1 LPREKHDGMVNNPF
15 ILYGYESEKYFCDR
29 KAETQELKRLVTNGN
44 HVALIAPRRIGKTGL
59 IENLFHQKDI
69 QKDYYTFLIDIYAT
83 KNIEELIVAMGASM
97 LSSLRP
103 KGAKVIQKFVDI
115 LSSLRTGI
123 SFDAMGNPSWNVE
136 VGDIR
141 LPRTTL
147 DEIFEYIDTADKP
160 CIIAIDEFQTV
171 SGYNDGKTEALLR
184 TYIQHCRNAQFIF
197 SGSQR
202 TMMGEIFLS
211 PSRPFYQSTSMM
223 NIGSIPLDK
232 YSEFAQ
238 KHFKEANKGISSE
251 TITKVYQR
259 FEGVTWYVQRV
270 MNELFSLT
278 PQHGTCDEG
287 MLDIAI
293 KNILRANEFTYQ
305 SLLFQL
311 PVKQKELLMA
321 IAKEGKAQNLTSS
334 AFVKKYRLTSSSS
347 VQSAIKGLLEKNF
360 TTSNLGVYEVYD
372 KFFALW
378 LLR

>member
-1 LPREKHDGMVNNPF
+1 MVNNPF

-29 KAETQELKRLVTNGN
+29 KKETQELKRLVTNGN

-69 QKDYYTFLIDIYAT
+69 QRKYYTFLVDIYAT
-83 KNIEELIVAMGASM
+83 KSIEEFVMALGSSM

-103 KGAKVIQKFVDI
+103 KGVKVMQRFVNF
-115 LSSLRTGI
+115 LSSLRTGV

-136 VGDIR
+136 VGDIH

-147 DEIFEYIDTADKP
+147 DEIFEYINTADKP
-160 CIIAIDEFQTV
+160 CLIAIDEFQTV
-171 SGYNDGKTEALLR
+171 ADYHEGKTEALLR

-202 TMMGEIFLS
+202 SMMGEIFIS

-223 NIGSIPLDK
+223 NIGCIPLDK
-232 YSEFAQ
+232 YTVFAQ
-238 KHFKEANKGISSE
+238 EHFMEADKVITANIIAE
-251 TITKVYQR
+251 TYHR
-259 FEGVTWYVQRV
+259 FEGITWYVQRV
-270 MNELFSLT
+270 MNEFFSLT
-278 PQHGTCDEG
+278 PQHGACDED
-287 MLDIAI
+287 MLEVAI

-305 SLLFQL
+305 SLRFQL
-311 PVKQKELLMA
+311 PLKQKELLMA
-321 IAKEGKAQNLTSS
+321 IAREGKAQGLTSS

-360 TTSNLGVYEVYD
+360 VTTNLGIYEVYD

-378 LLR
+378 LLEMVK